1 MEYFLTNSSASVFL
15 DGFVPTDN
23 SYKEYQTAV
32 IHRNQTCYITLTENI
47 TVVGYR
53 VLMVTRAATG
63 ASFFLFFEIHS
74 HELHSVGPKERKHS
88 GFSQAFTNR

>member
-1 MEYFLTNSSASVFL
+1 MRHCGLAMKYFFTNSSASMFL

-47 TVVGYR
+47 TVAGYG

-63 ASFFLFFEIHS
+63 ASFFLFVEI
-74 HELHSVGPKERKHS
+74 
-88 GFSQAFTNR
+88 SQS